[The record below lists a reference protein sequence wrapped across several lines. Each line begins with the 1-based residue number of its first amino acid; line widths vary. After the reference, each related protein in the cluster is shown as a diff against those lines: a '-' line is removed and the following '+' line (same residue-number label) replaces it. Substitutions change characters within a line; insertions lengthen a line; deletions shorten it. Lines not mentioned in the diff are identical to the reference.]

1 MRKYLLDTH
10 ILIWALLDSPLLSK
24 TARALFSSSGN
35 QFFFSAASIW
45 EIALKHGKH
54 PSDIPCTP
62 VEAKLFAEESGFRA
76 LSVTPAHAMGVCSLP
91 DIHGDPFDRLLISQA
106 RSESMTL
113 VSHDENV
120 VRYGAD
126 ILAV

>member
-24 TARALFSSSGN
+24 TARAIFAARGN
-35 QFFFSAASIW
+35 RFYFSAASIW

-54 PSDIPCTP
+54 PDEIPCTP
-62 VEAKLFAEESGFRA
+62 VEAKLFAEESGFRS

-91 DIHGDPFDRLLISQA
+91 DIHADPFDRLLIAQA

-113 VSHDENV
+113 MSHDEHV
-120 VRYGAD
+120 IRYGAD